1 MKNAFLISAI
11 QSGAGKTTVSLALMA
26 LFKHH
31 GMKVAPFK
39 AGPDFIDPGLH
50 RAVTGHHSRNLDR
63 WMCGD
68 TFVQAVFN
76 KYTALSDVSLVEG
89 VMGLFDGKERS
100 SANLAKFLGIPVII
114 VLDCKGMAETVSAV
128 LTGIETFDKGVAIAG
143 VILNRVGG
151 STHFERLK
159 AAIESSCKSEVFGFI
174 AASADIKMP
183 ERHLGLFTA
192 EDSIIGSDF
201 INNLVSLVKDTV
213 DIDKILVKTRVE
225 TVPPII
231 CENKELLQHNRKLR
245 LAVARDTAFCFY
257 YEDNLELLRSFG
269 IETVFFSPISDKE
282 LPEGTCGIYFGGGY
296 PELYSEALYKN
307 EYLRTQIREFSESGG
322 VVYAECGGLMYL
334 SDGIKTTDGSFY
346 PMCGVL
352 PVKCEMRPKLSRLG
366 YREVKLTDDTIIGHK
381 GDILRGHEFHYSDIY
396 EKSTSIK
403 NIYENTEGAAGFLVK
418 NTLASYVHL
427 HFAGT
432 PSPALRLVTEMNLWD
447 NR

>member
-1 MKNAFLISAI
+1 MKNAFIISAI

-31 GMKVAPFK
+31 GLTVAPFK

-50 RAVTGHHSRNLDR
+50 RAVTGLHSRNLDR

-76 KYTALSDVSLVEG
+76 KYTALSDVSIVEG

-100 SANLAKFLGIPVII
+100 SANLAKFLGIPVIV

-128 LTGIETFDKGVAIAG
+128 LSGIEAFDKDVAVAG
-143 VILNRVGG
+143 VILNRVG
-151 STHFERLK
+151 SRTHFERLK
-159 AAIESSCKSEVFGFI
+159 AAVESNCKSEVFGFI
-174 AASADIKMP
+174 AASADIKIP

-213 DIDKILVKTRVE
+213 DIDKILAKTSIE
-225 TVPPII
+225 PVPSLIND
-231 CENKELLQHNRKLR
+231 NKNLPLHNHKLR
-245 LAVARDTAFCFY
+245 LAVARDAAFCFY

-296 PELYSEALYKN
+296 PELYSEALSKN
-307 EYLRTQIREFSESGG
+307 EYLRNRIREFSESGG
-322 VVYAECGGLMYL
+322 VVYAECGGLMYI

-366 YREVKLTDDTIIGHK
+366 YREVKLTEDTIIGHK

-396 EKSTSIK
+396 ENSSSIE
-403 NIYENTEGAAGFLVK
+403 NIYENTEGAAGFFVK
-418 NTLASYVHL
+418 HTLASYVHL
-427 HFAGT
+427 HFAGN
-432 PSPALRLVTEMNLWD
+432 PSFALKLATGMNLWYS
-447 NR
+447 R